1 MSNVKDALTR
11 AHAFI
16 AEVEAVVTDA
26 PEFAGVRIAELFEK
40 HGQQIAEDRAVA
52 AQPD

>member
-1 MSNVKDALTR
+1 MSSEKDALAR

-26 PEFAGVRIAELFEK
+26 PEFAGVRIAGLFEK
-40 HGQQIAEDRAVA
+40 HGQQIAEDRAVVA
-52 AQPD
+52 RPD